1 MRLFSSNSLGSCCV
15 QATRQAHQ
23 NNPDNHH
30 TSGDVRRSGKADA
43 FLYYRLNKWSQYSRR
58 AGGVGAG
65 GAGPLN
71 GSSVTRTLEVMG
83 YASADYGYDGMGQLI
98 IPGPTGAL
106 STLHFE
112 NIRDGLED
120 HGYLALLRQLVQKA
134 QAAGVDVAAE
144 AAVLTVPKELFGGF
158 QPQPIPTH
166 LGFSEDPALLRAY
179 RSKVAA
185 AIVKLQARLAT
196 TPAKLDDEPLA
207 NETDPGSASVDVFV
221 FHEGDS
227 ICYRAP
233 SLVALQDG
241 RLLAWIEARNYVGD
255 GCVPHT
261 VRNVSQPGHAFLGY
275 KISTDRGR
283 TFGDFVNVTRGADFS
298 VFLTSRNEL
307 AAQYPRT
314 HGVGPN
320 MQIISEPI
328 QPHGAI
334 AWREPSALPA
344 SLFGELFGANIG
356 PGGGGGIELRNGKHK
371 GRWVFCGHA
380 HARNDSSAAMEGQR
394 ATFVLVSDNQ
404 GRDWRRTA
412 LFSGLN
418 ECNVV
423 ETEGGGVRLDSR
435 NQRSPVHD
443 FPANFSQCR
452 CRLAADS
459 HDGAESW
466 GPVRMVPSL
475 PGVQCQACMIRQNA
489 STGSSSGPQRWLFS
503 GPNGFAPSCNACAR
517 KHGASACCSE
527 KLRKP
532 CNYSGR
538 CYESVWHSTDEG
550 AQWTGPTLVDP
561 GPTGYSSVA
570 ALPGTGDASVGV
582 LYERWAEGCTGSSC
596 RVSFARVS
604 LPSKMDDDRVFVSN
618 ETDSSGKKY
627 ACFRIPALQRVGRT
641 ILLFAEGRAG
651 TPGYGFV
658 CRDHGDVRIVLKR
671 SSDEVRS

>member
-1 MRLFSSNSLGSCCV
+1 M
-15 QATRQAHQ
+15 
-23 NNPDNHH
+23 
-30 TSGDVRRSGKADA
+30 
-43 FLYYRLNKWSQYSRR
+43 
-58 AGGVGAG
+58 
-65 GAGPLN
+65 
-71 GSSVTRTLEVMG
+71 
-83 YASADYGYDGMGQLI
+83 
-98 IPGPTGAL
+98 
-106 STLHFE
+106 
-112 NIRDGLED
+112 ED
-120 HGYLALLRQLVQKA
+120 
-134 QAAGVDVAAE
+134 
-144 AAVLTVPKELFGGF
+144 
-158 QPQPIPTH
+158 
-166 LGFSEDPALLRAY
+166 
-179 RSKVAA
+179 
-185 AIVKLQARLAT
+185 
-196 TPAKLDDEPLA
+196 
-207 NETDPGSASVDVFV
+207 
-221 FHEGDS
+221 
-227 ICYRAP
+227 
-233 SLVALQDG
+233 
-241 RLLAWIEARNYVGD
+241 
-255 GCVPHT
+255 
-261 VRNVSQPGHAFLGY
+261 
-275 KISTDRGR
+275 
-283 TFGDFVNVTRGADFS
+283 
-298 VFLTSRNEL
+298 
-307 AAQYPRT
+307 
-314 HGVGPN
+314 
-320 MQIISEPI
+320 
-328 QPHGAI
+328 
-334 AWREPSALPA
+334 
-344 SLFGELFGANIG
+344 
-356 PGGGGGIELRNGKHK
+356 
-371 GRWVFCGHA
+371 
-380 HARNDSSAAMEGQR
+380 QR

-412 LFSGLN
+412 LLQGLN

-489 STGSSSGPQRWLFS
+489 STGSGSGPQRWLFS

-570 ALPGTGDASVGV
+570 ALPGTRDAGV